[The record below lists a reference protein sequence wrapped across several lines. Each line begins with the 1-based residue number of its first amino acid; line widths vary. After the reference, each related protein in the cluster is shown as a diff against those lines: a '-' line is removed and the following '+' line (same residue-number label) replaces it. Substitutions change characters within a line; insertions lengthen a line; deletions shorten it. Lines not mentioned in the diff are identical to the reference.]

1 MVLTMSEQ
9 SFFGKGMNRIKKSY
23 FMVNKFYL
31 WLLFFFLLAF
41 NGAIAFSGAV
51 VVFLLFLF
59 TRRVPL
65 EPKGQFL
72 FDTYVYKQTATIPL
86 KLDCWYPNEKKK
98 HYPVVFFA
106 HGGGWISGFRNQPN
120 NVSWSKYLASKGFA
134 VVSID
139 YRYGI
144 NNRMEDI
151 LKDYSDALE
160 FVKSRAKSL
169 RLDTSNMALMGL
181 SAGGHLALLYAAY
194 FSSKKTTLNAE
205 ERAARMKGIQ
215 TVVAFY
221 TPSDLHDIFEKDN
234 KSLFAR
240 FATITTLKGLPDNMN
255 DVYRYYS
262 PIYWVSQNIPPVF
275 MAHGKED
282 DVVPFSSAVKLA
294 RKLKE
299 CSVDYK
305 FYVHKKGNHAFEFVM
320 KDFQTIRILE
330 STVNF
335 LKNKLSGRE
344 NATTDT
350 EKKGGQDAC

>member
-1 MVLTMSEQ
+1 MGLTMSDKT
-9 SFFGKGMNRIKKSY
+9 FFSKRMNRIKKSY

-41 NGAIAFSGAV
+41 NGAIAFAGV
-51 VVFLLFLF
+51 VIVFILFLF

-65 EPKGQFL
+65 EPKGQYL
-72 FDTYVYKQTATIPL
+72 FDTYVYKQTSNLPL
-86 KLDCWYPNEKKK
+86 KLDCWYPDETCDQ
-98 HYPVVFFA
+98 YPVVFFA

-144 NNRMEDI
+144 NNNMEDI

-160 FVKSRAKSL
+160 FVRTRAKSL
-169 RLDTSNMALMGL
+169 RLDSSKMALMGL

-194 FSSKKTTLNAE
+194 YSSKQTNVDAE

-221 TPSDLHDIFEKDN
+221 SPSDLNDIFEKDN

-240 FATITTLKGLPDNMN
+240 FATITTLKGLPDNSN

-262 PIYWVSQNIPPVF
+262 PIYWVSHKMPPVF

-282 DVVPFSSAVKLA
+282 DVVPFSSSVKLA

-305 FYVHKKGNHAFEFVM
+305 FYVHKKGNHAFEFVL

-330 STVNF
+330 STINF
-335 LKNKLSGRE
+335 LKSKLSDKE
-344 NATTDT
+344 NFKPDS
-350 EKKGGQDAC
+350 ENKGG